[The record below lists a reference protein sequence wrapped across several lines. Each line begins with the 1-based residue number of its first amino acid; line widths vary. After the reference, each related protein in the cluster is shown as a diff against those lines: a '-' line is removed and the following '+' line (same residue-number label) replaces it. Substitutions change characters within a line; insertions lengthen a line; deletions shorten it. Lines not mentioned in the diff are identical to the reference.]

1 MSVFFL
7 LNSANLVGNL
17 HELRKL
23 VHMNRWFLS
32 LIVVLSVLFNNVLVA
47 QIQPPKLI
55 QLSGVVLSADSLER
69 LPFAAVFD
77 KTTRHG
83 TVSDYY
89 GYFSL
94 VTRPGDT
101 LIFQYLGYKPS
112 TYIVPDTLS
121 QFGYAL
127 IQLMEPDT
135 LMAKPVR
142 VYPWPSKEEF
152 ARAFIEMDPYEDD
165 LRRAQRQLSGD
176 NLAALASRVSNDA
189 SLTYSWQRQQAQS
202 QLYTRGQFPVNNL
215 LNPVAWAQFIE
226 AWKKGK
232 LKRE

>member
-1 MSVFFL
+1 L
-7 LNSANLVGNL
+7 LISLNLAEDLLEV
-17 HELRKL
+17 RKL
-23 VHMNRWFLS
+23 VGMMRLNLILILVLTTLMNS
-32 LIVVLSVLFNNVLVA
+32 ELIA
-47 QIQPPKLI
+47 QDKSPRLI

-112 TYIVPDTLS
+112 TYIVPDSLS

-135 LMAKPVR
+135 LMSKPVR

-165 LRRAQRQLSGD
+165 LRRAQRQLSGE

-189 SLTYSWQRQQAQS
+189 SLTYSWQRQQQQS
-202 QLYTRGQFPVNNL
+202 QLYSRGQFPVNNL

>member
-1 MSVFFL
+1 M
-7 LNSANLVGNL
+7 AGNL
-17 HELRKL
+17 HEVRKL
-23 VHMNRWFLS
+23 VDMNRWS
-32 LIVVLSVLFNNVLVA
+32 LIIVLVLTILFTSALTA
-47 QIQPPKLI
+47 QDKPSKLI
-55 QLSGVVLSADSLER
+55 QLSGVVVSADSLER

-101 LIFQYLGYKPS
+101 LIFQYLGYKAS

-135 LMAKPVR
+135 IMSKPVR

-165 LRRAQRQLSGD
+165 LRRAQRQLSGE

-189 SLTYSWQRQQAQS
+189 SLTYSWQRQQQQS
-202 QLYTRGQFPVNNL
+202 QLYSRGQFPVNNL

-226 AWKKGK
+226 SWKKGK

>member
-1 MSVFFL
+1 LAEDL
-7 LNSANLVGNL
+7 LEV
-17 HELRKL
+17 RKL
-23 VHMNRWFLS
+23 VGMMRLNLILILVLTTLMNS
-32 LIVVLSVLFNNVLVA
+32 ELIA
-47 QIQPPKLI
+47 QDKSPRLI

-112 TYIVPDTLS
+112 TYIVPDSLS

-135 LMAKPVR
+135 LMSKPVR

-189 SLTYSWQRQQAQS
+189 SLTYSWQRQQQQS
-202 QLYTRGQFPVNNL
+202 QLYSRGQFPVNNL

>member
-1 MSVFFL
+1 M
-7 LNSANLVGNL
+7 AGNL
-17 HELRKL
+17 HEVRKL
-23 VHMNRWFLS
+23 VDMNRWS
-32 LIVVLSVLFNNVLVA
+32 LTIVLALTMLFTSSLTA
-47 QIQPPKLI
+47 QDKPSKLI
-55 QLSGVVLSADSLER
+55 QLSGVVVSADSLER

-101 LIFQYLGYKPS
+101 LIFQYLGYKAS

-135 LMAKPVR
+135 IMSKPVR

-165 LRRAQRQLSGD
+165 LRRAQRQLSGE

-189 SLTYSWQRQQAQS
+189 SLTYSWQRQQQQS
-202 QLYTRGQFPVNNL
+202 QLYSRGQFPVNNL

-226 AWKKGK
+226 SWKKGK